1 MLEEEP
7 TNFIGQGAY
16 GCVYKQNLDCSNDK
30 NANKKQNNKIKE
42 YLTKVHMK
50 KENAKSEV
58 EVSEKIRQ
66 IKNYERYFSPVLE
79 SCTASLAEINKSDIE
94 KCKLVKDTEAKYF
107 TTKVRYIV
115 GNTMDEYIDKFTSLS
130 KSKSSSP
137 KRQQEKIIYMCE
149 YLEKGAK
156 ILNKNGIVHFDLKE
170 SNVIVDET
178 DRPIIIDFGLSII
191 LKKLV
196 TQKDFADAFYYF
208 TYDKA
213 EMRYEPW
220 CVEIALLSY
229 LSQQQDFEE
238 LLSKEDADKAIEIV
252 NNYIDAVLPTEP
264 TDLQDKGFIIEANI
278 KEYKERKQSNIKKFV
293 GKKVRDLVDELMK
306 TYDKWDKYAIG
317 IIMMNNLKFNE
328 SDKKHIDMIR
338 SRILF

>member
-1 MLEEEP
+1 MLEELMKDNNKS
-7 TNFIGQGAY
+7 NFIGQGAY
-16 GCVYKQNLDCSNDK
+16 GCVYKQNLTCANDK
-30 NANKKQNNKIKE
+30 NANKKPKIKD

-58 EVSEKIRQ
+58 EVSEMIRH

-79 SCTASLAEINKSDIE
+79 SCTASLAEMTKSDIE
-94 KCKLVKDTEAKYF
+94 KCKLVKDPESKYF
-107 TTKVRYIV
+107 TTKVKFIV
-115 GNTMDEYIDKFTSLS
+115 GNTMDDYIDKFNSLS

-137 KRQQEKIIYMCE
+137 KRRHEKIIYLCE
-149 YLEKGAK
+149 YLEKGVK

-229 LSQQQDFEE
+229 LSQQRDFEE
-238 LLSKEDADKAIEIV
+238 VMSKEDADKAIEIA
-252 NNYIDAVLPTEP
+252 NNYIDAVLPVEP
-264 TDLQDKGFIIEANI
+264 TNAGFIIEANI
-278 KEYKERKQSNIKKFV
+278 KEYKDGKQANIDKFV

-306 TYDKWDKYAIG
+306 THDKWDKYAIG
-317 IIMMNNLKFNE
+317 IMMMNNLKFNE